1 MLLNHNMQ
9 ISKYQKESFCRQRL
23 GKQVKSQLDYIVT
36 NNDADITMTTH
47 IVKRETSDHNV
58 VVSEI

>member
-36 NNDADITMTTH
+36 NNDADITTH
-47 IVKRETSDHNV
+47 IVRRETSDHNV